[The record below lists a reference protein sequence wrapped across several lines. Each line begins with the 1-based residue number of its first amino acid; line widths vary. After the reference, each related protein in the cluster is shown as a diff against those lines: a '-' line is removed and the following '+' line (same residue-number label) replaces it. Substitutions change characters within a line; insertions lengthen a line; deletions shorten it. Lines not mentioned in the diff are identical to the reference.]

1 MKSGTDATSQESNMQ
16 VIEATKIDYK
26 KYIGSLIMLSFAV
39 LSILRWNRSGE
50 LFFLLLSFR
59 DLVASYF
66 LATRDKAEVKSG
78 NTMAIL
84 AYVSSGLPL
93 LYFSAPFGIELRS
106 HRLIFD
112 LLTIVGFLI
121 VTWATIDLGR
131 KLGVSPAKRGEK
143 VVKGIYRFVSHPM
156 YLGYAVAQ
164 SGWLLVNNWNFS
176 LYVVAVSL
184 FLVRA
189 RQENKI
195 LNHSTQ
201 LNK

>member
-1 MKSGTDATSQESNMQ
+1 MQ

-39 LSILRWNRSGE
+39 LSMLRWNRSGE

-66 LATRDKAEVKSG
+66 LATREKAEVKSG

-121 VTWATIDLGR
+121 VTWATIDLGT

-156 YLGYAVAQ
+156 YLGYAIAQ
-164 SGWLLVNNWNFS
+164 IGWILINKTNFFI
-176 LYVVAVSL
+176 YTVSI
-184 FLVRA
+184 FLMIIRA
-189 RQENKI
+189 KNENK
-195 LNHSTQ
+195 L
-201 LNK
+201 LD

>member
-1 MKSGTDATSQESNMQ
+1 MQ
-16 VIEATKIDYK
+16 AIEATKIDYK

-39 LSILRWNRSGE
+39 LSMLRWNRSGE

-66 LATRDKAEVKSG
+66 LATREKAEVKSG

-121 VTWATIDLGR
+121 VTWATIDLGT
-131 KLGVSPAKRGEK
+131 KLGVSSAKCGEK
-143 VVKGIYRFVSHPM
+143 VVKGIYCFVSYPM
-156 YLGYAVAQ
+156 YLGYAIAQ
-164 SGWLLVNNWNFS
+164 IGWILINKTNFFI
-176 LYVVAVSL
+176 YTVSI
-184 FLVRA
+184 FLMIIRA
-189 RQENKI
+189 KNENK
-195 LNHSTQ
+195 L
-201 LNK
+201 LD

>member
-1 MKSGTDATSQESNMQ
+1 MKSGTGVTSQESNMQ

-66 LATRDKAEVKSG
+66 LATREKAEVKSG

-93 LYFSAPFGIELRS
+93 LYLSAPFGFELRS

-121 VTWATIDLGR
+121 VTWATIDLGT
-131 KLGVSPAKRGEK
+131 KLGVSPAKRGQK
-143 VVKGIYRFVSHPM
+143 QTKGIYSLVNHPM
-156 YLGYAVAQ
+156 YIGYAFAQ
-164 SGWLLVNNWNFS
+164 LGWIFINGWNFLIFIIS
-176 LYVVAVSL
+176 IILLSIRAVAEDKIVS
-184 FLVRA
+184 R
-189 RQENKI
+189 
-195 LNHSTQ
+195 
-201 LNK
+201 

>member
-1 MKSGTDATSQESNMQ
+1 MKFGTDATSQESNMQ

-26 KYIGSLIMLSFAV
+26 KYVGCLIMLSFAV
-39 LSILRWNRSGE
+39 LSMFRWNRSGE

-66 LATRDKAEVKSG
+66 LATREKAEVKSG

-112 LLTIVGFLI
+112 LLTIFGFLI
-121 VTWATIDLGR
+121 VTLATIDLGT
-131 KLGVSPAKRGEK
+131 KLGVSPAKRGLR
-143 VVKGIYRFVSHPM
+143 VTKGIYRFVRHPM
-156 YLGYAVAQ
+156 YLGYAIAQ
-164 SGWLLVNNWNFS
+164 FGWLLVNDWNFII
-176 LYVVAVSL
+176 YGTAMAL
-184 FLVRA
+184 FLLRA
-189 RQENKI
+189 RTENKI
-195 LNHSTQ
+195 LQ
-201 LNK
+201 

>member
-121 VTWATIDLGR
+121 VTWATIDLGT
-131 KLGVSPAKRGEK
+131 KLGVSPAKRGKK

-156 YLGYAVAQ
+156 YLGYGIAQ
-164 SGWLLVNNWNFS
+164 IGWVLINHLNIYIFVISMCLFITRAKS
-176 LYVVAVSL
+176 ESKLYS
-184 FLVRA
+184 
-189 RQENKI
+189 
-195 LNHSTQ
+195 
-201 LNK
+201 

>member
-1 MKSGTDATSQESNMQ
+1 MQ

-26 KYIGSLIMLSFAV
+26 KYVGSLIMFSFAV

-66 LATRDKAEVKSG
+66 LATREKAEVNSG

-106 HRLIFD
+106 HRLVFD

-121 VTWATIDLGR
+121 VTWATIDLGT
-131 KLGVSPAKRGEK
+131 KIGVSPAKRGEK

-156 YLGYAVAQ
+156 YLGYCIAQ
-164 SGWLLVNNWNFS
+164 LGWVLVNKWN
-176 LYVVAVSL
+176 LYIYLTALLL
-184 FLVRA
+184 FALRA
-189 RQENKI
+189 RSESKMFNLKI
-195 LNHSTQ
+195 
-201 LNK
+201 KCK

>member
-1 MKSGTDATSQESNMQ
+1 MKFGMDATSQESNMQ
-16 VIEATKIDYK
+16 VNEATKIDYK
-26 KYIGSLIMLSFAV
+26 KYVGSLIMLSFAV
-39 LSILRWNRSGE
+39 LSMLRWNRSGE

-66 LATRDKAEVKSG
+66 LATREKAEVKSG

-121 VTWATIDLGR
+121 VTWATIDLGT
-131 KLGVSPAKRGEK
+131 KLGVSPAKRGER
-143 VVKGIYRFVSHPM
+143 VTKGIYSLVSHPM
-156 YLGYAVAQ
+156 YLGYAIAQ
-164 SGWLLVNNWNFS
+164 SGWILINNINSVIFS
-176 LYVVAVSL
+176 LSIVL
-184 FLVRA
+184 MILRA
-189 RQENKI
+189 KSESKI
-195 LNHSTQ
+195 FNI
-201 LNK
+201 